1 MPIIHSYSPLSY
13 VYSSTCI
20 TDPLFLWADTDP
32 QSTEKE
38 RRDEFGDIDQSTVSP
53 SIVSSSIVSTN
64 VTRKTSNSRLLS
76 NEEESCFTEVFKTLI
91 QSDQSITQKFV
102 EKEVKGNAILAPL
115 LDKHTLQKLCDKVR
129 TERKIYKRKLR

>member
-20 TDPLFLWADTDP
+20 TDPPFLTDP

-38 RRDEFGDIDQSTVSP
+38 RLDELGDIDQSTVLP
-53 SIVSSSIVSTN
+53 SIVSPSIVSTN

-76 NEEESCFTEVFKTLI
+76 NGEESCFNEVFKTLI

-102 EKEVKGNAILAPL
+102 EKEVKGNAILARL